1 MWTPPVLSTGR
12 LGAEDRCVLFASVR
26 LCPLLLPAIATGFGQ
41 KMPILGRKMVDS
53 RSDSWR
59 RGRDSN
65 PGTFQSAVFKGAP
78 ERSRGSVSVRFER
91 EVVRLGAS
99 PSASVRRRRCQRSCQ
114 VRLARSSSWR
124 LYWSG
129 GHTFQLTYAIV
140 PEAGLLVGVA

>member
-65 PGTFQSAVFKGAP
+65 PGTFQSAVFKSGSG
-78 ERSRGSVSVRFER
+78 RSRGFVDGRFTR
-91 EVVRLGAS
+91 ESGVYPSLESAGYRLCYYRLLLPVGGLHRTCGGS
-99 PSASVRRRRCQRSCQ
+99 KSAT
-114 VRLARSSSWR
+114 
-124 LYWSG
+124 G
-129 GHTFQLTYAIV
+129 GNSIAE
-140 PEAGLLVGVA
+140 PA